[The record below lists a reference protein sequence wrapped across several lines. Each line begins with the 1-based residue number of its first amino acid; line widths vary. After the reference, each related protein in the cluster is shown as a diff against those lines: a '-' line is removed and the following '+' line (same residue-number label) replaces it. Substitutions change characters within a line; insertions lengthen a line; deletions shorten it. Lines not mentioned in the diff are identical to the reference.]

1 MKFLDE
7 ATIYVKA
14 GDGGKGLVSF
24 FPKAGGP
31 DGGDGGRGGSIIFK
45 ATGSKNTLIDFKYQ
59 TKYVARNGESGGNN
73 NRTGA
78 DAADL
83 IISVP
88 TGTIIKDRETGEI
101 LSDLDSNGKEVVFLA
116 GGTGGKG
123 NSFFCTPSRQAP
135 DFAQPG
141 VAGEDRWV
149 TIELKLLADVGIVGL
164 PNAGKSTLISRIS
177 AAKPKIADYPF
188 TTLIP
193 NLGVAKYG
201 DMDFVV
207 ADVPGLIEGAHKGV
221 GLGTR
226 FLKHVERTKLLL
238 HLVDVSFTV
247 ADPIENI
254 RVINNELLCFS
265 KEVAEKPMV
274 YVLNKIDSADPE
286 VLLRLKQYLGTNKI
300 DHIEISAVT
309 GEGVELVLR
318 KIYESLKKV

>member
-7 ATIYVKA
+7 ANIYVKA
-14 GDGGKGLVSF
+14 GDGGRGIVSF

-31 DGGDGGRGGSIIFK
+31 DGGDGGKGGSIIFK
-45 ATGSKNTLIDFKYQ
+45 ATGSKNTLIDFKYK
-59 TKYVARNGESGGNN
+59 TKYVAKNGVPGGTN

-83 IISVP
+83 FIVVP
-88 TGTIIKDRETGEI
+88 TGTIIKDKETGKI
-101 LSDLDSNGKEVVFLA
+101 LFDLDSDGKEVVLLE
-116 GGTGGKG
+116 GGAGGKG
-123 NSFFCTPSRQAP
+123 NAFFCTPSRQAP

-141 VAGEDRWV
+141 VLGKDKWV
-149 TIELKLLADVGIVGL
+149 SIELKLLADVGLVGL

-226 FLKHVERTKLLL
+226 FLKHIERTKLLL
-238 HLVDVSFTV
+238 HLVDVSFT
-247 ADPIENI
+247 AANPLESINI
-254 RVINNELLCFS
+254 INNELQCFS
-265 KEVAEKPMV
+265 NDVAQKPML
-274 YVLNKIDSADPE
+274 YVLNKIDSANPE
-286 VLLRLKQYLGTNKI
+286 ILLGVKQHLETNKI
-300 DHIEISAVT
+300 DYIEISAVT